1 MRVKNYI
8 IPVATTV
15 LAISIFVSG
24 TSPSESIDALTRAS
38 EDTATSPLMGI
49 KKIRLGFQV
58 FSYGDKSVY
67 ENLPKFNW
75 FQHTKSQMEQIGL
88 KIVDRENADG
98 LVLLDIQLGTNKAT
112 EFVAVNLT
120 LSFIESFYLERLTT
134 KREREMKH
142 NAVTLQK
149 SRTFIIHKNDLR
161 DEVPKL
167 VRNMF
172 GFFCRTYQEDKKKE
186 RLWKEREKYN
196 ETSVKK

>member
-1 MRVKNYI
+1 MRVKKYI
-8 IPVATTV
+8 IPAAITV
-15 LAISIFVSG
+15 FTISIFVSG
-24 TSPSESIDALTRAS
+24 TSLTESIDAITRSS
-38 EDTATSPLMGI
+38 EDTASSPLMGI
-49 KKIRLGFQV
+49 KKIRLGCQFLR
-58 FSYGDKSVY
+58 YGDKPVY

-75 FQHTKSQMEQIGL
+75 FEDTESEMEKIGL
-88 KIVDRENADG
+88 KIVDRELADG
-98 LVLLDIQLGTNKAT
+98 LVLLNIQLGTSKST

-172 GFFCRTYQEDKKKE
+172 GFFCRTYQEDKQKE
-186 RLWKEREKYN
+186 RL
-196 ETSVKK
+196 